1 MASGIWY
8 SIKYNRIKNA
18 CLTGINY
25 DEEGNFSVDETVH
38 EHNIF
43 LRPLDGIVDEAKW
56 GRISCRLFSS
66 EEMVCYTYILTTD
79 ATETY
84 FDDIGAYRNIEE
96 YLCDPEVD
104 SYAKVR
110 FMTEHGAKRLV
121 NNDDAL
127 LYDLNGRYMFI
138 AMEFMGFGDAR
149 VEKLRV
155 DAVGDNFMAAFPQVY
170 QERNS
175 FFHRFLSVFSSIYN
189 DISDE
194 NEKLYEILDLD
205 KCSTDL
211 LEMYGSWFGI
221 DLSGGFLSEDVLRT
235 IVKEAYQLN
244 RMKGT
249 KKAIER
255 ILEIILGEPV
265 VMFENRKQGGGV
277 FDITVLVNRTLTEDL
292 RHQLTFIL
300 DQFKP
305 LRCRVRLLQMEKD
318 AVMDGN
324 SYLDMNA
331 TIPSEKNVVL
341 DQETLYDGVITL
353 T

>member
-1 MASGIWY
+1 MANGIWY
-8 SIKYNRIKNA
+8 SINYNKINNA
-18 CLTGINY
+18 CLTGLKY
-25 DEEGNFSVDETVH
+25 DEDGVLSVDESVH
-38 EHNIF
+38 EHSIF
-43 LRPLDGIVDEAKW
+43 LRPLDGVTDEAEW
-56 GRISCRLFSS
+56 GRISCRLFSD
-66 EEMVCYTYILTTD
+66 EEMVCYTYILATD
-79 ATETY
+79 TKESF
-84 FDDIGAYRNIEE
+84 FDDIAAYRSIEE
-96 YLCDPEVD
+96 FLCDPEVD

-110 FMTEHGAKRLV
+110 FLMDRGARRLV
-121 NNDDAL
+121 NCDDAL
-127 LYDLNGRYMFI
+127 LYDINGRYLFI
-138 AMEFMGFGDAR
+138 AMEFMGFGSAR
-149 VEKLRV
+149 IENLRV
-155 DAVGDNFMAAFPQVY
+155 NAVGDNFMAAFPQVY

-175 FFHRFLSVFSSIYN
+175 FFHRFLSVFSSVYN

-205 KCSTDL
+205 KCSPEL

-221 DLSGGFLSEDVLRT
+221 DLSGGFLSENILRT

-255 ILEIILGEPV
+255 ILEIILEEPV
-265 VMFENRKQGGGV
+265 VMFENRRQGGGV
-277 FDITVLVNRTLTEDL
+277 YDVTVLVSKPLTEDL
-292 RHQLTFIL
+292 RHQLTFML

-305 LRCRVRLLQMEKD
+305 LRCRIRLLQMEKD

-331 TIPSEKNVVL
+331 TIPGEKNVVL